1 MNETRD
7 ILTLAVE
14 IGDAMLQNG
23 GEIYRVEDT
32 VMKIMAAYQ
41 LEDYDVYVLSNG
53 IFASANE
60 GKEDACSMIRHVP
73 LGSVN
78 LLKISKLNQLAR
90 DICDKK
96 CTISEAWVHMDAI
109 IHHKKDPLWIRV
121 LCTGIGSGGFAILF
135 GANFLDGSIAFGI
148 GLLLQLLMLW
158 FEKHHVGR
166 FANLLICSM
175 FVTALSL
182 LPMCMGL
189 PVSQDKIVIGCIMP
203 LVPGIAFTTSIRDF
217 YNSDYLS
224 GVIHLLDAL
233 LTALFISVGVGL
245 TIYIF
250 QSLGGVM
257 S

>member
-1 MNETRD
+1 M
-7 ILTLAVE
+7 
-14 IGDAMLQNG
+14 
-23 GEIYRVEDT
+23 
-32 VMKIMAAYQ
+32 
-41 LEDYDVYVLSNG
+41 
-53 IFASANE
+53 
-60 GKEDACSMIRHVP
+60 
-73 LGSVN
+73 
-78 LLKISKLNQLAR
+78 
-90 DICDKK
+90 
-96 CTISEAWVHMDAI
+96 
-109 IHHKKDPLWIRV
+109 DPLHLALV
-121 LCTGIGSGGFAILF
+121 FYY
-135 GANFLDGSIAFGI
+135 NF
-148 GLLLQLLMLW
+148 
-158 FEKHHVGR
+158 R
-166 FANLLICSM
+166 CYSM

-182 LPMCMGL
+182 FPMCMGL

>member
-1 MNETRD
+1 
-7 ILTLAVE
+7 
-14 IGDAMLQNG
+14 
-23 GEIYRVEDT
+23 
-32 VMKIMAAYQ
+32 
-41 LEDYDVYVLSNG
+41 
-53 IFASANE
+53 
-60 GKEDACSMIRHVP
+60 
-73 LGSVN
+73 
-78 LLKISKLNQLAR
+78 
-90 DICDKK
+90 
-96 CTISEAWVHMDAI
+96 
-109 IHHKKDPLWIRV
+109 
-121 LCTGIGSGGFAILF
+121 
-135 GANFLDGSIAFGI
+135 
-148 GLLLQLLMLW
+148 MLW

-250 QSLGGVM
+250 QSLGGAM

>member
-1 MNETRD
+1 
-7 ILTLAVE
+7 
-14 IGDAMLQNG
+14 
-23 GEIYRVEDT
+23 
-32 VMKIMAAYQ
+32 
-41 LEDYDVYVLSNG
+41 
-53 IFASANE
+53 
-60 GKEDACSMIRHVP
+60 
-73 LGSVN
+73 
-78 LLKISKLNQLAR
+78 
-90 DICDKK
+90 
-96 CTISEAWVHMDAI
+96 MDAI

-182 LPMCMGL
+182 FPMCMGL

-250 QSLGGVM
+250 QSLGGAM

>member
-1 MNETRD
+1 MEP
-7 ILTLAVE
+7 LHLA
-14 IGDAMLQNG
+14 
-23 GEIYRVEDT
+23 
-32 VMKIMAAYQ
+32 
-41 LEDYDVYVLSNG
+41 
-53 IFASANE
+53 
-60 GKEDACSMIRHVP
+60 
-73 LGSVN
+73 
-78 LLKISKLNQLAR
+78 
-90 DICDKK
+90 
-96 CTISEAWVHMDAI
+96 
-109 IHHKKDPLWIRV
+109 
-121 LCTGIGSGGFAILF
+121 
-135 GANFLDGSIAFGI
+135 
-148 GLLLQLLMLW
+148 
-158 FEKHHVGR
+158 
-166 FANLLICSM
+166 LLICSM